1 MYACIAGPVFGRS
14 IIPVS
19 PPQPH
24 RKNTCSAFLLCT
36 GPGTCIIPT
45 ILLHRIEDC
54 GIHKLCAFATEVE
67 FSPRQRIPAFRFLV
81 AGSCYPTP
89 GFWLLAPSSHSP
101 EIPGMPLTHSQKAQN
116 RLNYCYKLP
125 LPSGNSNNR
134 RQKVEGSRRR
144 AKGQRANRL
153 SFWPRFALSAS

>member
-1 MYACIAGPVFGRS
+1 MYSRS
-14 IIPVS
+14 SVWPFYNPGLPPSHTEKTHVLHFYFVLDPEPVS
-19 PPQPH
+19 SPPFCCTAS
-24 RKNTCSAFLLCT
+24 RIAEFISYVRLLQKWNFRH
-36 GPGTCIIPT
+36 GKGYP
-45 ILLHRIEDC
+45 L
-54 GIHKLCAFATEVE
+54 
-67 FSPRQRIPAFRFLV
+67 FRFLV